1 MKLVAYSLVLA
12 LVSTFHSAGWAQ
24 YYPEPVPVSPGRQS
38 ELLTQLKRSSSDS
51 NKVNLLLDLSNLYFN
66 KPLKIRANFDAALH
80 YARQASQLSTTLH
93 YSAGYSRAELYMAD
107 IFAETSDMPSAEAI
121 LDKLPDTARID
132 LLLLL
137 NFHYRWDVFTDEGE
151 AYSKA
156 LQFAEQA
163 RALSVKLRLE
173 EKEILAL
180 EAIAAAHLYQ
190 DKLSLGESEL
200 QTVVKRMQ
208 AIHYPYL
215 QYPYFLFSLLYEQ
228 TANFDKAL
236 FYALETVKS
245 MNATRDTVLAGD
257 FYLNLALVYKFI
269 GEHQLCMDYCKRAI
283 ASYKIHWG
291 EYSFFGPVY
300 LINATLTR
308 LHRNDEAYA
317 FLQSFFKH
325 YTPQNY
331 LDSLEAAST
340 MDGYYIAVK
349 RYDLSQKLALQ
360 LLDLARQKKLAT
372 AKSYSDVGDAY
383 IQDHKYAQ
391 AKPYLLKA
399 LNFPNSAMNINAQSM
414 LHYWLFLC
422 DSAGGDYISAIRHLD
437 INKKLDDSLAS
448 IAKTKAI
455 QEIQIRLET
464 QKKEDEIKSKNQNIL
479 LLTQR
484 NQIQQADLHN
494 ANLIRNIT
502 FLGILILL
510 SGGGLLYRQYRQK
523 QRANELVTE
532 KNEVITEKNELITRK
547 NETLQNLVVE
557 KEWLLKEVHH
567 RVKNNLHTIIC
578 LLESQAAYLENDAL
592 KAIENSKHRIYAM
605 SLIHQKL
612 YQSADIK
619 AIDMSVYLNE
629 FVFYLA
635 ASIGVPGHIR
645 FQADIDPLQLGV
657 SQAIPLGLIINEAVT
672 NSIKYAFPENRMGV
686 IKIGLHQIAGQ
697 IELVV
702 EDNGVGIHPDK
713 KQSEMN
719 SLGIDLMKGLA
730 EDIHGKIRFETQKGT
745 KITVTADVDPLIDL
759 DNLVIS
765 STEKGVYS

>member
-12 LVSTFHSAGWAQ
+12 LAATFHSAGLAQ
-24 YYPEPVPVSPGRQS
+24 YYPEPAPVSPGRQS
-38 ELLTQLKRSSSDS
+38 ELLTQLKSSRSDT
-51 NKVNLLLDLSNLYFN
+51 NKVKLLLDLSNLFFN
-66 KPLKIRANFDAALH
+66 RPLKIRANFETALL
-80 YARQASQLSTTLH
+80 YARQATQLSLTLH
-93 YSAGYSRAELYMAD
+93 YSAGYSLAQLYMAD

-121 LDKLPDTARID
+121 LDRLPDTAKID

-137 NFHYRWDVFTDEGE
+137 NFHYRWDVFSNEGA
-151 AYSKA
+151 AYGKA
-156 LQFAEQA
+156 LRFAEQA

-180 EAIAAAHLYQ
+180 EGIAAAHLYQ

-200 QTVVKRMQ
+200 QTVLKRMQ
-208 AIHYPYL
+208 ANGYPYL

-245 MNATRDTVLAGD
+245 MNATHDTVLAGD
-257 FYLNLALVYKFI
+257 FYLNLAVVYKSV
-269 GEHQLCMDYCKRAI
+269 GEHQLCIDYCKKAI

-300 LINATLTR
+300 LINASLTR

-317 FLQSFFKH
+317 FIQSIFKH
-325 YTPQNY
+325 YGPQNY
-331 LDSLEAAST
+331 LDSLEAATT

-349 RYDLSQKLALQ
+349 RYDLSQKLALE
-360 LLDLARQKKLAT
+360 LLDLATQKKLAT
-372 AKSYSDVGDAY
+372 AMTYSDVGDAY
-383 IQDHKYAQ
+383 IQDRKYAQ
-391 AKPYLLKA
+391 AKPYLVKA
-399 LNFPNSAMNINAQSM
+399 LNFPNGALDINRQSM
-414 LHYWLFLC
+414 LHYWLYLC
-422 DSAGGDYISAIRHLD
+422 DSAAGDYISAIRHLN

-448 IAKTKAI
+448 ISKTKAV
-455 QEIQIRLET
+455 QQIKITLET

-510 SGGGLLYRQYRQK
+510 TGAGLLYRQYRQK
-523 QRANELVTE
+523 QRANELVTQ
-532 KNEVITEKNELITRK
+532 KNDVITEKNEIITRK
-547 NETLQNLVVE
+547 NEMLENLVE
-557 KEWLLKEVHH
+557 GKEWLLKEVHH

-578 LLESQAAYLENDAL
+578 LLESQAAYLEDDAL
-592 KAIENSKHRIYAM
+592 KAIETSKHRIYAM

-619 AIDMSVYLNE
+619 EIDMSDYLNE
-629 FVFYLA
+629 FVRYLA
-635 ASIGVPGHIR
+635 ASLGVPGHIR
-645 FQADIDPLQLGV
+645 FQPDIDPLKLGV

-672 NSIKYAFPENRMGV
+672 NSIKHAFPGNRMGV
-686 IKIGLHQIAGQ
+686 IKIGLHQIADQ

-713 KQSEMN
+713 KKIEMD

-730 EDIHGKIRFETQKGT
+730 EDIHGTIRFETKKGT

-759 DNLVIS
+759 AKLVIS
-765 STEKGVYS
+765 SAERRVYS

>member
-12 LVSTFHSAGWAQ
+12 LVAAPHFAGLAQ
-24 YYPEPVPVSPGRQS
+24 YYPQPAPVSPGRQS
-38 ELLTQLKRSSSDS
+38 ELLTELKSSRPDT
-51 NKVNLLLDLSNLYFN
+51 NKIKLLLDLSNLFFYR
-66 KPLKIRANFDAALH
+66 PLKIRANFEIALH
-80 YARQASQLSTTLH
+80 YAREAAQLSATLH
-93 YSAGYSRAELYMAD
+93 YSSGYSRAQLYMAD

-151 AYSKA
+151 AYGKA
-156 LQFAEQA
+156 LRFAEQA

-180 EAIAAAHLYQ
+180 EGIAAAHLYQ
-190 DKLSLGESEL
+190 DKHSLGESEL

-208 AIHYPYL
+208 AIGYPYL
-215 QYPYFLFSLLYEQ
+215 QYPYFLLSLLYEQ

-236 FYALETVKS
+236 HYALETVKS
-245 MNATRDTVLAGD
+245 MNETRDTVLAGD
-257 FYLNLALVYKFI
+257 FYLNLALVYKFA
-269 GEHQLCMDYCKRAI
+269 GEHQLCLDYCKRAI

-291 EYSFFGPVY
+291 ECSFFGPVY

-317 FLQSFFKH
+317 FLQSIFKH
-325 YTPQNY
+325 YAPQNY
-331 LDSLEAAST
+331 LDSLQAASA

-360 LLDLARQKKLAT
+360 LLDLATQKKLAN
-372 AKSYSDVGDAY
+372 AKTYSDVGDAY
-383 IQDHKYAQ
+383 VQDHKYAQ

-399 LNFPNSAMNINAQSM
+399 LNFPNGALNINTQSM

-422 DSAGGDYISAIRHLD
+422 DSAAGDYISAIRHLD
-437 INKKLDDSLAS
+437 INKKLDDSMAS
-448 IAKTKAI
+448 ISKTKAV
-455 QEIQIRLET
+455 QQIQITLET
-464 QKKEDEIKSKNQNIL
+464 QKKEEEIKSKSQNIL
-479 LLTQR
+479 LLTQQNR
-484 NQIQQADLHN
+484 IQQADLHN
-494 ANLIRNIT
+494 ASLIRNIT

-510 SGGGLLYRQYRQK
+510 TGGVLLYRQYRQK
-523 QRANELVTE
+523 QRANELITQ
-532 KNEVITEKNELITRK
+532 KNEVITEKSEIITRK
-547 NETLQNLVVE
+547 NEMLESLVAE

-578 LLESQAAYLENDAL
+578 LLESQAAYLADDAL

-612 YQSADIK
+612 YQSTDIK

-635 ASIGVPGHIR
+635 ASIGAPGHIR
-645 FQADIDPLQLGV
+645 FQPDIDPIQLGV

-672 NSIKYAFPENRMGV
+672 NSIKYAFPENRMGI
-686 IKIGLHQIAGQ
+686 IKISLHQIAGQ

-713 KQSEMN
+713 KKSEMN

-730 EDIHGKIRFETQKGT
+730 EDIHGNIRFETHKGT
-745 KITVTADVDPLIDL
+745 KVTVTAEIDPLIDL
-759 DNLVIS
+759 ANLVIS
-765 STEKGVYS
+765 STERGVYS

>member
-1 MKLVAYSLVLA
+1 MKLVAYSLVVA
-12 LVSTFHSAGWAQ
+12 LVAAFHFAGLAQ
-24 YYPEPVPVSPGRQS
+24 YYPQPVPVSPDRLP
-38 ELLTQLKRSSSDS
+38 ELLSHLKSSRPDT
-51 NKVNLLLDLSNLYFN
+51 NKVKLLLDLSNLFFYI
-66 KPLKIRANFDAALH
+66 PLKKRANFETALH
-80 YARQASQLSTTLH
+80 YARQATQLSATLH
-93 YSAGYSRAELYMAD
+93 YSSGYSRAQLYMAD

-151 AYSKA
+151 AYGKA
-156 LQFAEQA
+156 LRFAEQA

-180 EAIAAAHLYQ
+180 EGIAAAHLYQ

-200 QTVVKRMQ
+200 QAVLKRMQ
-208 AIHYPYL
+208 AIRYPYL

-236 FYALETVKS
+236 FYALETIKS

-257 FYLNLALVYKFI
+257 FYSNLALVYKSV
-269 GEHQLCMDYCKRAI
+269 GEHQLSMDYCKRAI

-308 LHRNDEAYA
+308 LHRNDEAYT
-317 FLQSFFKH
+317 FIQSIFKH
-325 YTPQNY
+325 YDPQNY

-340 MDGYYIAVK
+340 MEGYYIAVK

-360 LLDLARQKKLAT
+360 LLDLARQKKLET
-372 AKSYSDVGDAY
+372 SMSYSDVGDAY
-383 IQDHKYAQ
+383 IQDHKYVQ

-399 LNFPNSAMNINAQSM
+399 LNFPNGALDINKQSM

-422 DSAGGDYISAIRHLD
+422 DSAAGDYISAIRHLN

-448 IAKTKAI
+448 ISKTKAV
-455 QEIQIRLET
+455 QQIKITLET
-464 QKKEDEIKSKNQNIL
+464 QKKEEEIKSKSQNIL

-510 SGGGLLYRQYRQK
+510 TGGGLLYRQYRQK
-523 QRANELVTE
+523 QQSNELITQ
-532 KNEVITEKNELITRK
+532 KNEVITEKSEIITRK
-547 NETLQNLVVE
+547 NEVLENLVTE

-629 FVFYLA
+629 FLFYLA
-635 ASIGVPGHIR
+635 ASIGAPGHIR
-645 FQADIDPLQLGV
+645 FQPDIDPLQLGV

-672 NSIKYAFPENRMGV
+672 NSIKYAFPEKRMGV
-686 IKIGLHQIAGQ
+686 IKISLHQIAGQ

-713 KQSEMN
+713 KKIEMN

-730 EDIHGKIRFETQKGT
+730 EDIHGNIRFETHKGT

-759 DNLVIS
+759 PNLVIS
-765 STEKGVYS
+765 STEREVYS

>member
-1 MKLVAYSLVLA
+1 MKLVAHSLVLA
-12 LVSTFHSAGWAQ
+12 LVAAFHSAGLAQ

-38 ELLTQLKRSSSDS
+38 ELLTQLKSSRPDT
-51 NKVNLLLDLSNLYFN
+51 NKVKLLLDLSNLFFYR
-66 KPLKIRANFDAALH
+66 PLKIRANFETALH
-80 YARQASQLSTTLH
+80 YAKQATQLSATLH
-93 YSAGYSRAELYMAD
+93 YTAGYSRAQLYMAD
-107 IFAETSDMPSAEAI
+107 IFAEISDMPSAEAI
-121 LDKLPDTARID
+121 LDKLPDTAKID

-151 AYSKA
+151 AYGKA
-156 LQFAEQA
+156 LRFAEQA

-180 EAIAAAHLYQ
+180 EGVAAAHLYQ
-190 DKLSLGESEL
+190 DKLSIGESEL
-200 QTVVKRMQ
+200 QAVLKRMQ
-208 AIHYPYL
+208 AIRYHYL
-215 QYPYFLFSLLYEQ
+215 HYPYFLFSLLYEQ

-245 MNATRDTVLAGD
+245 MNATHDTVLAGD
-257 FYLNLALVYKFI
+257 FYLNLAVVYKLV
-269 GEHQLCMDYCKRAI
+269 GEHQLCIDYCKKAI

-317 FLQSFFKH
+317 FIQSIFKH
-325 YTPQNY
+325 YDPQNY
-331 LDSLEAAST
+331 IDSLEAATT

-360 LLDLARQKKLAT
+360 LLDLATQKKLAT
-372 AKSYSDVGDAY
+372 AMTYSDVGDAY
-383 IQDHKYAQ
+383 IQDRKYAQ

-399 LNFPNSAMNINAQSM
+399 LNFPNGALNINAQSM

-422 DSAGGDYISAIRHLD
+422 DSAAGDYISAIRHLNM
-437 INKKLDDSLAS
+437 NKKLDDSLAS
-448 IAKTKAI
+448 ISKTKAV
-455 QEIQIRLET
+455 QQIQIALET

-502 FLGILILL
+502 FLGIFVLL
-510 SGGGLLYRQYRQK
+510 TGGGLLYRQYRQK
-523 QRANELVTE
+523 QRANELINQ
-532 KNEVITEKNELITRK
+532 KNEVITEKNEIITRK
-547 NETLQNLVVE
+547 NEMLENLVAE

-567 RVKNNLHTIIC
+567 RVKNNLHTVIC

-592 KAIENSKHRIYAM
+592 KAIDNSKNRIYAM

-612 YQSADIK
+612 YQSTDIK
-619 AIDMSVYLNE
+619 AIDMADYLNE
-629 FVFYLA
+629 FVRYLA
-635 ASIGVPGHIR
+635 ASIAAPSHIR
-645 FQADIDPLQLGV
+645 FQLDIDPLKLGV
-657 SQAIPLGLIINEAVT
+657 SQAIPLGLIINEAFT
-672 NSIKYAFPENRMGV
+672 NSIKYAFPENRIGV
-686 IKIGLHQIAGQ
+686 IKIGLHQIASQ

-702 EDNGVGIHPDK
+702 EDNGVGIHPDRK
-713 KQSEMN
+713 KIELN
-719 SLGIDLMKGLA
+719 SFGIDLMKGLA
-730 EDIHGKIRFETQKGT
+730 EDINGNIRFETQKGT
-745 KITVTADVDPLIDL
+745 KITVTVDVDPLNDPT
-759 DNLVIS
+759 NLVIS
-765 STEKGVYS
+765 STERRAYS

>member
-1 MKLVAYSLVLA
+1 MKLVAYSMVLA
-12 LVSTFHSAGWAQ
+12 FAAAFHSAGLAQ
-24 YYPEPVPVSPGRQS
+24 YYPEPAPVSPGRQS
-38 ELLTQLKRSSSDS
+38 ELLTQLKNSKSDS
-51 NKVNLLLDLSNLYFN
+51 NKVKLLLDLSNLFFYR
-66 KPLKIRANFDAALH
+66 PLKIRANFETALH
-80 YARQASQLSTTLH
+80 YARQAAELSATVH
-93 YSAGYSRAELYMAD
+93 YSAGYYRAQLYMAD

-121 LDKLPDTARID
+121 LDKLPDTAKID

-151 AYSKA
+151 AYDKA
-156 LQFAEQA
+156 LRFAEQA
-163 RALSVKLRLE
+163 RVLSVKLRLE
-173 EKEILAL
+173 EKEVLAL
-180 EAIAAAHLYQ
+180 EGIAAAHLYQ

-200 QTVVKRMQ
+200 HAVVKRMQ
-208 AIHYPYL
+208 AINYPYL

-245 MNATRDTVLAGD
+245 MNATHDTVLAGD
-257 FYLNLALVYKFI
+257 FYLNLGVIYKAV
-269 GEHQLCMDYCKRAI
+269 GEHQLCIDYCKKAI

-291 EYSFFGPVY
+291 EYSFFGPGY
-300 LINATLTR
+300 LINAILTR
-308 LHRNDEAYA
+308 QHKNDEAYA
-317 FLQSFFKH
+317 FIQSIFKH
-325 YTPQNY
+325 YEPQNY

-372 AKSYSDVGDAY
+372 YMSYSDVGDAF

-399 LNFPNSAMNINAQSM
+399 LNFPNGAQNINVQSM

-422 DSAGGDYISAIRHLD
+422 DSAAGDYISAIRHLN

-448 IAKTKAI
+448 ISKTKAV
-455 QEIQIRLET
+455 QQIKIALET
-464 QKKEDEIKSKNQNIL
+464 QKKEDEIKSKSQNIV

-494 ANLIRNIT
+494 ASVIRNIT

-510 SGGGLLYRQYRQK
+510 TGGGLLYRQYRQK
-523 QRANELVTE
+523 QRANELVTQ
-532 KNEVITEKNELITRK
+532 KNEVITEKNEIITRK
-547 NETLQNLVVE
+547 NEMLENLVAG

-592 KAIENSKHRIYAM
+592 KAIETSKHRIYAM

-619 AIDMSVYLNE
+619 EIDMSDYLNE
-629 FVFYLA
+629 FVRYLA

-645 FQADIDPLQLGV
+645 FQSDIDPLKLGV

-713 KQSEMN
+713 QNTEMN

-730 EDIHGKIRFETQKGT
+730 EDIHGNIRIETKKGT

-759 DNLVIS
+759 SKLVIS
-765 STEKGVYS
+765 STEREVYL